1 MPLMCGS
8 SKYTHT
14 LLLESLLP
22 ADMSSMNFSILA
34 VKTHDP
40 VERQTISSEVSLL
53 SFLKRENL
61 PKPSLLFNRKGSEN
75 GSPGPP
81 NREG

>member
-8 SKYTHT
+8 SKHAHT

-40 VERQTISSEVSLL
+40 FTVTSGSSSPRAGFLSLSSPYNLLPALAQTHWTPLL
-53 SFLKRENL
+53 R
-61 PKPSLLFNRKGSEN
+61 G
-75 GSPGPP
+75 G
-81 NREG
+81 

>member
-8 SKYTHT
+8 SKHAHT

-40 VERQTISSEVSLL
+40 VGRQTISSEVSLL
-53 SFLKRENL
+53 SFFK
-61 PKPSLLFNRKGSEN
+61 
-75 GSPGPP
+75 
-81 NREG
+81 NRELA